1 MMNIH
6 IPKDAKTYPHHKHWQ
21 FCVGSGHAQLA
32 LRTDYTRQLKK
43 VHDELG
49 IRYVRFH
56 GILADDMSTYTTLR
70 DMMPFPGTE
79 EFKEI
84 NFRACGVAYDNV
96 LAAGMKPFVELS
108 FMPRYLAE
116 DPDAKGFIYYRPNGS
131 MPKDAAEWKEYMKA
145 FIRFLQHRYGEEE
158 IRSWY
163 FEVWNE
169 PDLGSTFFS
178 GDRNGYFRLYK
189 ATVEAIKEVDP
200 QIPVGGPATSG
211 SKWVGQFRKMC
222 EDQNVPLDFLTTHQ
236 YAGDPFAGIEDNAT
250 PDSEE
255 ENTEKV
261 TFTPEKL
268 EFIRN
273 VLERVPEK
281 TFLTG
286 MRALLEDKSETTEI
300 PGDMFVR
307 NAKIAREQA
316 GDYPLYYTEWGS
328 NAIFSA
334 ETNDTRKTAAYV
346 MKAALD
352 VAPYM
357 DGSSI
362 WCFSDI
368 FEEWHPFVEP
378 FHGGFGLLNQDG
390 IPKPAYHAVK
400 MMADCGELRLDLGES
415 ATWGEIGYAAF
426 RSDDGMQVLLFR
438 QKMKNDDTAPKEK
451 AVISIEMDRQPKSV
465 SAGFINEVHGN
476 PVRIWQEDHNSRNDL
491 NQIEVADIVEKSA
504 VRFMPWEYSYAGGI
518 LHTQIELGVNDIC
531 CIRIC

>member
-1 MMNIH
+1 MNIH

-21 FCVGSGHAQLA
+21 FCVGSGHALLA

-43 VHDELG
+43 VHEELG

-84 NFRACGVAYDNV
+84 NFRTCGVAYDNV
-96 LAAGMKPFVELS
+96 LAAGMKPFVEVS

-116 DPDAKGFIYYRPNGS
+116 DPQHRGFIYYKPNGT
-131 MPKDAAEWKEYMKA
+131 MPKDVEAWKKYLKE
-145 FIRFLQHRYGEEE
+145 FISFLQHRYGKEE
-158 IRSWY
+158 IRTWF
-163 FEVWNE
+163 FEIWNE
-169 PDLGSTFFS
+169 PDLSSVFFS
-178 GDRNGYFRLYK
+178 SDRNGYFRLYK
-189 ATVEAIKEVDP
+189 ASAEAIKEVDP
-200 QIPVGGPATSG
+200 LIRVGGPATSG
-211 SKWVGQFRKMC
+211 SKWVKLFRNMC
-222 EDQNVPLDFLTTHQ
+222 EEQNVPLDFLTTHQ
-236 YAGDPFAGIEDNAT
+236 YAGDPIAGVEDNAA

-255 ENTEKV
+255 EGTE
-261 TFTPEKL
+261 TSAFTPEKVAAISKIL
-268 EFIRN
+268 AN
-273 VLERVPEK
+273 TKEK
-281 TFLTG
+281 TFLGG
-286 MRALLEDKSETTEI
+286 MRALLEDKSETTDI
-300 PGDMFVR
+300 PRDHFFK
-307 NAKIAREQA
+307 NAQIAREQA

-334 ETNDTRKTAAYV
+334 QTNDTRKTAAYV

-400 MMADCGELRLDLGES
+400 MMADCGDLRLDLGEG

-426 RSDDGMQVLLFR
+426 RSNDGMQLLLFR
-438 QKMKNDDTAPKEK
+438 QKMKNDDAAPKEMAK
-451 AVISIEMDRQPKSV
+451 ISIELDQQPKSV
-465 SAGFINEVHGN
+465 SASFIDAVHGN
-476 PVRIWQEDHNSRNDL
+476 PVRVWQENHNSRNDL
-491 NQIEVADIVEKSA
+491 NQAEVADIIEKSA
-504 VRFMPWEYSYAGGI
+504 VRPMPWAYSYVDGVM
-518 LHTQIELGVNDIC
+518 HTQVELGVNDIC